1 MYNQRQGLNLTP
13 VVKILL
19 IANIVM
25 YVLTTYILPDLAP
38 KLYAYYPSSNKF
50 WAPQIFTHMFMHDPD
65 SLFHIFFNMFCLV
78 TFGPVIE
85 MVWKEQKFLF
95 FYLFCGFGALAMQY
109 AANYWQIH
117 NGGMSALQV
126 ENGAL
131 MGASGCLYG
140 VMVAFAML
148 YPNQKIGMM
157 FIPFYFPAKYFV
169 PVIIAVDLFLGVG
182 RYQTGVAHFAHLGGA
197 ISGFLLILYWWKT
210 GK

>member
-1 MYNQRQGLNLTP
+1 MYNQRQGLELTP

-25 YVLTTYILPDLAP
+25 YVGTTYILPDLAP
-38 KLYAYYPSSNKF
+38 KLYAYYPSSTKF
-50 WAPQIFTHMFMHDPD
+50 WAPQIFTHMFMHDPI
-65 SLFHIFFNMFCLV
+65 SLFHILFNMFCLV
-78 TFGPVIE
+78 TFGPIIE

-95 FYLFCGFGALAMQY
+95 FYLFCGFGALGLQY
-109 AANYWQIH
+109 AADYWQIEH
-117 NGGMSALQV
+117 GMMSAFKA

-157 FIPFYFPAKYFV
+157 FIPVYFPAKYAV
-169 PVIIAVDLFLGVG
+169 PVIVAIDLFLGLG
-182 RYQTGVAHFAHLGGA
+182 KYQTGVAHFAHLGGA

>member
-13 VVKILL
+13 VVRILL
-19 IANIVM
+19 IANIAM

-38 KLYAYYPSSNKF
+38 KLWAYYPTSKSF
-50 WAPQIFTHMFMHDPD
+50 WAPQIFTHMFMHDPRGIG
-65 SLFHIFFNMFCLV
+65 HIFFNMFCLV

-95 FYLFCGFGALAMQY
+95 YYLFCGFGALAMQY
-109 AANYWQIH
+109 GANYWEIQ
-117 NGGMSALQV
+117 NGVMSLEEAKLHS
-126 ENGAL
+126 L

-148 YPNQKIGMM
+148 YPNQRIGMM
-157 FIPFYFPAKYFV
+157 FIPVYFPAKYAV
-169 PVIIAVDLFLGVG
+169 PVIVGIDLLLGISN
-182 RYQTGVAHFAHLGGA
+182 YQTGVAHFAHLGGA